1 MMPYPP
7 LGTLYA
13 ASFLRK
19 NGFSVAFHDVM
30 LTRDEN
36 EITESIRRHRPR
48 LVVIYD
54 DQFNYL
60 TKMCLRRMRE
70 AAFAITRIAKQAG
83 CAVCIFNSDASDH
96 LEKYFES
103 GADYVICGEAEE
115 SLTELSQKIVRD
127 GSKDISHIKG
137 LAYLENGEIVRTLK
151 RPVLENLDVLP
162 FPAWDLVDLEKY
174 RSAWIGKHGFFSLN
188 MVTTRGCPF
197 HCNWCAKPIYG
208 QVYHTRT
215 PGNVV
220 AEMTFLASFAKPDHI
235 WFSDDIFGLT
245 PGWIAEFDKIVN
257 KQKAVIPFKCLSRAD
272 LLLKEGTILHLKHS
286 GCKTVWIGAES
297 GSQRVLDA
305 MEKGVTV
312 EQIYTS
318 SELLHKNGIQV
329 GFFLQYGYPGET
341 RADIE
346 RTLDMVRNC
355 RPDEIGV
362 SVSYP
367 LPGTKFHESVKRD
380 LAEKQ
385 NWVDSGDLDM
395 MFQGTYSREYYRV
408 LHKVTHK
415 KFRMWQGLELLK
427 GTLTK
432 PWNLNSRTFLRLAK
446 SAYHAATLPPLN
458 AQLKRLEVPN
468 NILVL

>member
-13 ASFLRK
+13 AGYLREK
-19 NGFSVAFHDVM
+19 GFSVAFHDVM
-30 LTRDEN
+30 LTQGEN

-70 AAFAITRIAKQAG
+70 AAFAMTRIAKQAG
-83 CAVCIFNSDASDH
+83 CTVCIFSSDASDH
-96 LEKYFES
+96 LEKYFDS

-115 SLTELSQKIVRD
+115 SLADLSQKIIHE
-127 GSKDISHIKG
+127 GSRDISQIKG
-137 LAYLENGEIVRTLK
+137 LAYVENEQIVRTLK
-151 RPVLENLDVLP
+151 RPVLENLDILP
-162 FPAWDLVDLEKY
+162 FPAWDLVDLERY
-174 RSAWIGKHGFFSLN
+174 RSAWMGRHGYFSLN

-220 AEMTFLASFAKPDHI
+220 AEMALLTSFAKPDHI

-245 PGWIAEFDKIVN
+245 PGWIAEFDNIVN
-257 KQKAVIPFKCLSRAD
+257 ERRFVIPFKCLSRAD
-272 LLLKEGTILHLKHS
+272 LLLKEGNIMHLKHS

-312 EQIYTS
+312 DQIYTS

-346 RTLDMVRNC
+346 KTLDMVRNC

-367 LPGTKFHESVKRD
+367 LPGTRFHESVKRD
-380 LAEKQ
+380 LVEKQ

-415 KFRMWQGLELLK
+415 KFRIWRGMRATQEILQQPSRLGKRSLRSIASMVYHGMTLPLELRK
-427 GTLTK
+427 
-432 PWNLNSRTFLRLAK
+432 
-446 SAYHAATLPPLN
+446 
-458 AQLKRLEVPN
+458 LEKLERIPTHVN
-468 NILVL
+468 

>member
-1 MMPYPP
+1 MPYPP

-13 ASFLRK
+13 ASYLREK
-19 NGFSVAFHDVM
+19 GFSVVFHDVM
-30 LTRDEN
+30 LTRSEH

-70 AAFAITRIAKQAG
+70 AAFAMTRIAKQAG
-83 CAVCIFNSDASDH
+83 CTVCIFSSDAADH
-96 LEKYFES
+96 LDKYFDS
-103 GADYVICGEAEE
+103 GADYLICGEAEE
-115 SLTELSQKIVRD
+115 SLAALSQKILRE
-127 GSKDISHIKG
+127 GSRGISQING
-137 LAYLENGEIVRTLK
+137 LAYRENGQIVRTLK

-162 FPAWDLVDLEKY
+162 FPAWDLVDIERY
-174 RSAWIGKHGFFSLN
+174 RRVWIGKHGFFSLN

-220 AEMTFLASFAKPDHI
+220 SEMAFLARFAKPDHI

-257 KQKAVIPFKCLSRAD
+257 ERGAIIPFKCLLRAD
-272 LLLKEGTILHLKHS
+272 LLLKEDNIMHLKHS
-286 GCKTVWIGAES
+286 GCKTVWVGAES
-297 GSQRVLDA
+297 GSQKVLDA

-312 EQIYTS
+312 EQIYKS

-346 RTLDMVRNC
+346 KTLEMVRNC

-367 LPGTKFHESVKRD
+367 LPGTRFHESVKRD
-380 LAEKQ
+380 LVEKQ

-395 MFQGTYSREYYRV
+395 MFQGTYSREYYRI

-415 KFRMWQGLELLK
+415 KFRVWQGKDLLR
-427 GTLTK
+427 GAMIR
-432 PWNLNSRTFLRLAK
+432 PWQINRKVLSKLAK
-446 SAYHAATLPPLN
+446 SAFHAVTLPSLESRLN
-458 AQLKRLEVPN
+458 KLQTVSTGIAA
-468 NILVL
+468 